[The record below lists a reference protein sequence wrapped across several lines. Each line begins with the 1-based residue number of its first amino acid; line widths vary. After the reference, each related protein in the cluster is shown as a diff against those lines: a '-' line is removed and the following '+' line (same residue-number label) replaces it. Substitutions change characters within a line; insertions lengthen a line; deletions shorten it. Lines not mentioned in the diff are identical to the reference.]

1 MRNNLRQIRRM
12 KNLTQTALAE
22 KSGINRVSIARYESG
37 RIVPTVKSL
46 MRLSRALGV
55 SMDLLLEGEQKD
67 GETDGEASFR
77 NGYHGA
83 VSPEVPSDRSE
94 KDARNGFPDPCR
106 KEAAGAGERSD
117 PV

>member
-55 SMDLLLEGEQKD
+55 SMDKLLEGEKKNGGQDD
-67 GETDGEASFR
+67 GCSGESDG
-77 NGYHGA
+77 
-83 VSPEVPSDRSE
+83 D
-94 KDARNGFPDPCR
+94 
-106 KEAAGAGERSD
+106 
-117 PV
+117 